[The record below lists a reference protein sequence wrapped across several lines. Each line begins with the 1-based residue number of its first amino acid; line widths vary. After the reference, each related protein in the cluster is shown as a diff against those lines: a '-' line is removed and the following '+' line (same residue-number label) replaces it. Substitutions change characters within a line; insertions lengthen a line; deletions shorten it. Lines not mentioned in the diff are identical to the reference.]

1 MAQFNFEEKIIVP
14 EGNEDGVQQEIV
26 PILAEPIDVMTGG
39 TTQSR
44 FLYYQLKMSIKK
56 AGKIDI
62 IVSFLMESGVRMI
75 LKDLKDALGRGAKIR
90 ILTGNYLGI
99 TQPLSLIHI

>member
-44 FLYYQLKMSIKK
+44 FLY
-56 AGKIDI
+56 
-62 IVSFLMESGVRMI
+62 
-75 LKDLKDALGRGAKIR
+75 
-90 ILTGNYLGI
+90 
-99 TQPLSLIHI
+99 